1 MADWPLLSMLVW
13 LPIVGGVVLLFMGNA
28 SHQAIRMTALVI
40 SVAMLLLS
48 LPLWTQF
55 DSQTAAMQFVELK
68 PWISSLNANYHLGVD
83 GISMPLILL
92 TTFIT
97 VLVVGAAWEVIKEK
111 PCLLYTSPS
120 PRDQRGSRMPS
131 SA

>member
-13 LPIVGGVVLLFMGNA
+13 LPIVGGVALLFMGNA

-55 DSQTAAMQFVELK
+55 DSQTAAMQF
-68 PWISSLNANYHLGVD
+68 NA
-83 GISMPLILL
+83 I
-92 TTFIT
+92 
-97 VLVVGAAWEVIKEK
+97 
-111 PCLLYTSPS
+111 C
-120 PRDQRGSRMPS
+120 
-131 SA
+131 